1 MDLFRL
7 GRQLGIEEKGLDRS
21 LLFSSMHS
29 PFPSRLSATILVLLG
44 CIALTWFQWHRH
56 ASAAAE
62 TVPAI
67 VAELETV
74 PDKDAP
80 TFRYTPPVKLAR
92 LVNEWE
98 PQQALVIGMSLP
110 EVMAAADIA
119 QYQLK
124 LLEVAHPYVEI
135 YVLCEDDFSRAYA
148 YFLSLINRHPNAEAI
163 LDRTRFVD
171 SRNLIRWTRDY
182 GPIFG
187 IKPDKGLVAIDF
199 IYRNLTRDLEEL
211 THDKPETL
219 RRFMTLQGDAMP
231 GDLAVYLQQ
240 RFDTDVEIVRPPLSM
255 DGGDFVHDGEGNI
268 FVSTQTLIRNG
279 GNKPALAELFR
290 RYFGAKELH
299 VLQSLPGST
308 VNHLDM
314 IVKFVDPKTVILPDY
329 QTDGSETL
337 NRYRSE
343 LSKKVQSILLE
354 NENYIRKH
362 LPEVRIIKM
371 PMPPIMFKSPDE
383 ILVEA
388 RSEFLRFMAVSRG
401 IMPAEQINQLK
412 EPGLTQLEEKTQALI
427 QNEVGTVNWSS
438 IDGFNA
444 ILRHY
449 GQLPMDKYFDVHSES
464 VTRYRSYINSVFLHN
479 TDGRQAF
486 IVPQFSPQN
495 PDERARVAAWE
506 SQVDRIY
513 RQVRPQAQVHW
524 VNCDAMVTDMGFIHC
539 TTITVPAW
547 RD

>member
-1 MDLFRL
+1 
-7 GRQLGIEEKGLDRS
+7 
-21 LLFSSMHS
+21 MHS
-29 PFPSRLSATILVLLG
+29 PSPFRVSGLIFILIG
-44 CIALTWFQWHRH
+44 AIAVNVFLWFRH
-56 ASAAAE
+56 DRAAPEKSPE
-62 TVPAI
+62 TFAQF
-67 VAELETV
+67 EQS
-74 PDKDAP
+74 PDEGSGTA

-98 PQQALVIGMSLP
+98 PQQALVVGMSLP
-110 EVMAAADIA
+110 EVMAAPDIA

-124 LLEVAHPYVEI
+124 LLEIAHQYMEI
-135 YVLCEDDFSRAYA
+135 YVFCEDDFSRAYA
-148 YFLSLINRHPNAEAI
+148 YFLSLINRRPDADAI
-163 LDRTRFVD
+163 LAKTHFVD

-219 RRFMTLQGDAMP
+219 RKFMTLQGDAMP

-240 RFDTDVEIVRPPLSM
+240 RFETEVEIVRPPLSM
-255 DGGDFVHDGEGNI
+255 DGGDFVHDGQGNI
-268 FVSTQTLIRNG
+268 FVSSQTLIRNG
-279 GNKPALAELFR
+279 GNKPALTELFR
-290 RYFGAKELH
+290 RYFGAKQLH

-314 IVKFVDPKTVILPDY
+314 IVKFLDPTTVVLPDY
-329 QTDGSETL
+329 QIDGGEQL
-337 NRYRSE
+337 NRYRTE
-343 LSKKVQSILLE
+343 LTKKIQSVLTE
-354 NENYIRKH
+354 NESYIRKY
-362 LPEVRIIKM
+362 LPNVRILKM

-383 ILVEA
+383 ILLEA
-388 RSEFLRFMAVSRG
+388 RSEFLRFMALGRG
-401 IMPAEQINQLK
+401 LMPPEQINQLK
-412 EPGLTQLEEKTQALI
+412 EPGLAELEERTQALI
-427 QNEVGTVNWSS
+427 RSEMGNIDWLS

-444 ILRHY
+444 VLRHY

-495 PDERARVAAWE
+495 AAEVARMKTWE
-506 SQVDRIY
+506 NQVEKIY
-513 RQVRPQAQVHW
+513 HQVWPQAQIHW

-547 RD
+547 RE